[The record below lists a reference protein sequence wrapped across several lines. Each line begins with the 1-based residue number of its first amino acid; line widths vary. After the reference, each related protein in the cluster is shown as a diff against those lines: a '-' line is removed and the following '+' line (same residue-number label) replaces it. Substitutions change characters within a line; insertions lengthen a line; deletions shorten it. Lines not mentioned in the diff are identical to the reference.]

1 MKNLMTHVEIPALDA
16 PITYRSRL
24 LLMGSCFAGHIGDAL
39 LQRRFKATVN
49 PFGVVYNPLSL
60 AQSLLRLQS
69 GKPFTAGEVVES
81 ETLYTTFFHHSSFS
95 HPCRD
100 TFLAQANAALQKGA
114 EAFAAADVVVLSLG
128 TARVYYD
135 RETEQVVNNC
145 HKFPA
150 ARFRQA
156 VLTVDE
162 IVDALWPVIE
172 QSNSRWMLTVSPI
185 RHWKDGA
192 HNNQLSKAALL
203 LAVEKL
209 QQLTAK
215 VSYFPAYELMMD
227 ELRDYRFY
235 AGDMLHPSPQAVQY
249 IWERFAETA
258 FSEETKKIVR
268 EAEKIIAAQHH
279 RPLHP
284 DSAAYLQFKEKLAQ
298 QITAFDNFIRN
309 IRDSNLV

>member
-1 MKNLMTHVEIPALDA
+1 MKNVMTHVEIPAFDT

-24 LLMGSCFAGHIGDAL
+24 LLMGACFVGHIGDAL
-39 LQRRFKATVN
+39 SQRRFKATVN

-69 GKPFTAGEVVES
+69 ATPFTAGEVIEN

-95 HPCRD
+95 HPHRD
-100 TFLAQANAALQKGA
+100 TFLIQANNALRQGA
-114 EAFAAADVVVLSLG
+114 EAFAAADVVILTLG

-135 RETEQVVNNC
+135 KETKQVVNNC
-145 HKFPA
+145 HKLPA
-150 ARFRQA
+150 ARFQQT

-162 IVDALWPVIE
+162 IVEALWPVIE
-172 QSNSRWMLTVSPI
+172 PSGSRWILTVSPI

-203 LAVEKL
+203 LAAEKL
-209 QQLTAK
+209 QQLTGK

-235 AGDMLHPSPQAVQY
+235 AEDMLHPSSQAVRY
-249 IWERFAETA
+249 IWERFAEAA
-258 FSEETKKIVR
+258 FPEETKKTMR
-268 EAEKIIAAQHH
+268 EAEKIITAQNH

-284 DSAAYLQFKEKLAQ
+284 GSAACRQFKEKLAQ
-298 QITAFDNFIRN
+298 QIAAFNARYPELSF
-309 IRDSNLV
+309 

>member
-1 MKNLMTHVEIPALDA
+1 MKNIMTHVDIPAFDT
-16 PITYRSRL
+16 PITYHSRL

-60 AQSLLRLQS
+60 AQSLLRLQRAT
-69 GKPFTAGEVVES
+69 PFTAAEVIEN

-100 TFLAQANAALQKGA
+100 TFLAQANDALRQGA
-114 EAFAAADVVVLSLG
+114 EAFAAADVVILTLG

-135 RETEQVVNNC
+135 RETGQAVNNC

-150 ARFRQA
+150 ARFQQA

-172 QSNSRWMLTVSPI
+172 PSGSRWILTVSPI

-192 HNNQLSKAALL
+192 HGNQVSKAALL
-203 LAVEKL
+203 LAAEKL
-209 QQLTAK
+209 QRLTGK

-235 AGDMLHPSPQAVQY
+235 AEDMLHPSPQAVRY
-249 IWERFAETA
+249 IWERFAEAA
-258 FSEETKKIVR
+258 FPEETKQIMR
-268 EAEKIIAAQHH
+268 EAEKIITAQNH

-284 DSAAYLQFKEKLAQ
+284 GSAACRQFQEKLAR
-298 QITAFDNFIRN
+298 QIAAFNARYMQFDDLRIQ
-309 IRDSNLV
+309 